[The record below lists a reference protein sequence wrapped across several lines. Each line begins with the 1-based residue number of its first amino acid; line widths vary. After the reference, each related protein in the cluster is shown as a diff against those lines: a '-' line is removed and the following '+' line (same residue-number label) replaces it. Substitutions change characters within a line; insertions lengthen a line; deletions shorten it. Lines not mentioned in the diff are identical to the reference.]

1 MKGKTD
7 KRARREEIRRKGGLS
22 KLKVAAR
29 GKYIA
34 RYRVGTNLVT
44 PSPDVAEYFPDE
56 QSVKAALCTLIH
68 AAKPPLRR
76 ARAEHA

>member
-1 MKGKTD
+1 MKKKTD

-44 PSPDVAEYFPDE
+44 P
-56 QSVKAALCTLIH
+56 LT
-68 AAKPPLRR
+68 
-76 ARAEHA
+76 